1 MGMKTAFTTGLLI
14 IGEVAFFFS
23 LVLLGKD
30 FLMKVKYFL
39 TTTGVFKKKG
49 LIELNTSFRSF
60 FIYLAIVNKLRF
72 LEIIRHLLHTTAHK
86 SEQTLV
92 KISEVSGIV

>member
-1 MGMKTAFTTGLLI
+1 MRKAVGYLLLVMSFITWGAIAIIPFLDFSMGMKTAFTTGLLI

-39 TTTGVFKKKG
+39 TTTGVFKKK
-49 LIELNTSFRSF
+49 
-60 FIYLAIVNKLRF
+60 
-72 LEIIRHLLHTTAHK
+72 
-86 SEQTLV
+86 QD
-92 KISEVSGIV
+92 

>member
-39 TTTGVFKKKG
+39 TTTGVFKKK
-49 LIELNTSFRSF
+49 
-60 FIYLAIVNKLRF
+60 
-72 LEIIRHLLHTTAHK
+72 HD
-86 SEQTLV
+86 
-92 KISEVSGIV
+92 